1 MKLSKVDLVYDIYL
15 NFVNENLI
23 WEFQISKITFIN
35 ENSGFGSFNISHK
48 KLPESLL
55 FPYLIKW

>member
-35 ENSGFGSFNISHK
+35 ENSGFGSFNITTEKSNV
-48 KLPESLL
+48 
-55 FPYLIKW
+55 PYST